1 MGFKPK
7 DGLDALRAVN
17 HDMPQAI
24 DLLLQAQQAGVAVEI
39 FFRRG
44 EMGATCT
51 APTGASAARAEPN
64 PQRARRRDGR
74 RDDEVPI
81 RDEEKRE
88 I

>member
-1 MGFKPK
+1 MGVP
-7 DGLDALRAVN
+7 RARVRVFCRARGVAR
-17 HDMPQAI
+17 DERAR
-24 DLLLQAQQAGVAVEI
+24 VAVEI

-74 RDDEVPI
+74 RDDEGPI